1 MQIDY
6 DQIAKEIADLPLKGA
21 LLYLAAKGVQVFGKG
36 AEKVKQIIA
45 DKVNKQ
51 HYAFVPDK
59 KEAEKL
65 KELSRDPGYQ
75 LIRSLIPKYRYLDVI
90 RTGLLL
96 KSYMDSSET
105 TNDERTK
112 HIKTGIGQRP
122 NGKKLISVVHLST
135 TPYFSSV
142 VSYLIRLK
150 NSGYS
155 ENQLLETFEEIVD
168 EWDESHFPVRS
179 DDAAQEVKKFCL
191 KKMDEHRR
199 NVFLIGIK
207 EASKTIEEVM
217 EDLDTEDA
225 FKERGYE
232 VFTEKCTSGV
242 EPRIEVTMR
251 YKSEVDKFAESA
263 EQEE

>member
-1 MQIDY
+1 MPTDY
-6 DQIAKEIADLPLKGA
+6 DQIAKEIAGLPLKGA
-21 LLYLAAKGVQVFGKG
+21 LIYLAAKGVQVFGKG
-36 AEKVKQIIA
+36 AERVKQILV
-45 DKVNKQ
+45 DKLSER

-65 KELSRDPGYQ
+65 KELSKNPSYQ
-75 LIRSLIPKYRYLDVI
+75 TIKSLIPKYHYLDVI

-105 TNDERTK
+105 KYDERTK
-112 HIKTGIGQRP
+112 QIKTGIGQRP
-122 NGKKLISVVHLST
+122 NGKKLISVVHLTT

-150 NSGYS
+150 NDSGYS
-155 ENQLLETFEEIVD
+155 ESQLLEKFEEIVN

-179 DDAAQEVKKFCL
+179 DNTTQEVRRFCL
-191 KKMDEHRR
+191 RKMEEHRR

-207 EASKTIEEVM
+207 EASRRIEEAV
-217 EDLDTEDA
+217 EELEKEDA
-225 FKERGYE
+225 FKVRGYE

-242 EPRIEVTMR
+242 EPRIEVTLR
-251 YKSEVDKFAESA
+251 YKSEVDKFAESS
-263 EQEE
+263 Q